1 MDYTQ
6 LFSHTAAAEAPAE
19 SSDASVRNPTF
30 SDAENA
36 DKHPHSASDH

>member
-6 LFSHTAAAEAPAE
+6 LFSHSAVAEAPAQT
-19 SSDASVRNPTF
+19 DAASVRNPTF

-36 DKHPHSASDH
+36 DKQPHSATDR